1 MTPLST
7 SERASVRQV
16 LRRTR
21 VTALVL
27 RSALVAAAI
36 VAFGTSVAPAQSA
49 HSAGPAWPYT
59 VYRPASLSKAKPV
72 PLILV
77 PGGDISYM
85 QRTTNFNQAAD
96 RGGFVVVYPQIV
108 KSYNDVAHAQGETA
122 ASPYPDMLFLSDV
135 IDKVT
140 AAENIDPSRV
150 YMTGFSLGGT
160 MSYRA
165 GCILASKL
173 AGIAPVAGVVV
184 NPNCAPSKPVS
195 VFAVNGSNDS
205 AAPYNGGGG
214 FMSVSSTIDLWKGF
228 DGCAKT
234 SNAKATSGAVTTE
247 TWSACKSGA
256 VVQLATIATGSHIWP
271 GQPGLSKTSPDGQL
285 DATSAISSFILSVPH
300 AAAPTAPALTAT
312 ISSVSVKQ
320 GKPRRIVVKLA
331 SNTAGT
337 LRATLLLGKK
347 PVASHVFA
355 ARAGTTSMTLP
366 LSTGVK
372 SGSYHLTL
380 ALKTA
385 SGPKVF
391 QRSVRIPR

>member
-1 MTPLST
+1 M
-7 SERASVRQV
+7 

-36 VAFGTSVAPAQSA
+36 VAFGASVAPAR
-49 HSAGPAWPYT
+49 SAGPAWPYT

-72 PLILV
+72 PLVVI
-77 PGGDISYM
+77 PGGDISSM
-85 QRTTNFNQAAD
+85 QRMTNFNQAAD

-108 KSYNDVAHAQGETA
+108 KSYNDMAHAQGETA

-173 AGIAPVAGVVV
+173 AGIAPVSGVIV

-205 AAPYNGGGG
+205 SAPYNGGGG
-214 FMSVSSTIDLWKGF
+214 FMSVSSAIGLWQGF
-228 DGCAKT
+228 DGCSKT

-247 TWSACKSGA
+247 TWSTCKSGA
-256 VVQLATIATGSHIWP
+256 VVQLATIANGSHTWP
-271 GQPGLSKTSPDGQL
+271 GPAFAKTSPDGQL
-285 DATSAISSFILSVPH
+285 DATAAISSFILSVPH

-331 SNTAGT
+331 TNTAGT
-337 LRATLLLGKK
+337 LRATLLLGKRQ
-347 PVASHVFA
+347 VTTHVFS
-355 ARAGTTSMTLP
+355 ARAGTTSLSLP

-380 ALKTA
+380 SLKTA
-385 SGPKVF
+385 SGPKIF

>member
-1 MTPLST
+1 M
-7 SERASVRQV
+7 R
-16 LRRTR
+16 
-21 VTALVL
+21 
-27 RSALVAAAI
+27 
-36 VAFGTSVAPAQSA
+36 
-49 HSAGPAWPYT
+49 
-59 VYRPASLSKAKPV
+59 K
-72 PLILV
+72 
-77 PGGDISYM
+77 
-85 QRTTNFNQAAD
+85 
-96 RGGFVVVYPQIV
+96 V
-108 KSYNDVAHAQGETA
+108 KLPRI
-122 ASPYPDMLFLSDV
+122 PYPDMLFLSDV

-173 AGIAPVAGVVV
+173 AGIAPVSGVIV
-184 NPNCAPSKPVS
+184 NPNCVPSKPVS
-195 VFAVNGSNDS
+195 VFAVNGSSDS
-205 AAPYNGGGG
+205 SAPYNGGSG
-214 FMSVSSTIDLWKGF
+214 FMSVSSAMDLWKGF
-228 DGCAKT
+228 DGCSKT

-247 TWSACKSGA
+247 TWSTCKSGA
-256 VVQLATIATGSHIWP
+256 VVQLATIANRIAHWP
-271 GQPGLSKTSPDGQL
+271 GPAFAKTSPDGQL

-355 ARAGTTSMTLP
+355 ARAGTTSLSLP
-366 LSTGVK
+366 LSTRVK

-385 SGPKVF
+385 SGPKIF